1 MSATQPL
8 KKVVLIGVQ
17 WLTAFKA
24 SGNLGS
30 IILAALLDAK
40 AFQVT
45 IVTRESGSA
54 SFPPDLSVVRTAYTE
69 SELVRAFAGHDAVI
83 SAVGAT
89 GFLDQKVFIDAAV
102 KVGVKRFI
110 PSEFSS
116 NTQSEAVRRLVPAF
130 EPKKMVLD
138 YLKEKESSGFTWTGL
153 ATGILFDWVRVEPRA
168 WRNQTD
174 SDKAFQVGFLG
185 FDRVT
190 KKAETWDDGNVAFS
204 ATIQEDFGKAIVGIL
219 THPAETANQYLYVSS
234 VTTTQRAILDVI
246 RSQTGQEWTVQHFK
260 TDEEIARGR
269 ALVAKGDFT
278 GMFALVKA
286 SAWGT
291 VPGIRTNY
299 PVDEKLANG
308 LIGLPAERSI
318 DEVMRNVL
326 ISVA

>member
-1 MSATQPL
+1 MVKMSATQPL
-8 KKVVLIGVQ
+8 KKVVLIG
-17 WLTAFKA
+17 A

-30 IILAALLDAK
+30 IILSALLHEK
-40 AFQVT
+40 AFEVT
-45 IVTRESGSA
+45 VVTRESGSA

-83 SAVGAT
+83 CAVGAT
-89 GFLDQKVFIDAAV
+89 GFLDQKVFIDAAI
-102 KVGVKRFI
+102 KAGVKRFI

-116 NTQSEAVRRLVPAF
+116 NTQSEAVRRLVPVF

-138 YLKEKESSGFTWTGL
+138 YLKGEESSGLTWTGL
-153 ATGILFDWVRVEPRA
+153 ATGILFDW
-168 WRNQTD
+168 
-174 SDKAFQVGFLG
+174 AFQVGFLG

-190 KKAETWDDGNVAFS
+190 KKAEIWDDGNVAFS
-204 ATIQEDFGKAIVGIL
+204 ASIQEDFGKAIIGIL

-246 RSQTGQEWTVQHFK
+246 QFQTGQGWTVQHFK

-308 LIGLPAERSI
+308 VIGLPAERSI

-326 ISVA
+326 KSVA